1 MNYKLT
7 IDVKQRVEDLYP
19 NLSHDEIE
27 LIARHIVNRWDCIS
41 HNVIKEQVKET
52 AFYANI
58 ELKDR

>member
-19 NLSHDEIE
+19 NLLHDEIE